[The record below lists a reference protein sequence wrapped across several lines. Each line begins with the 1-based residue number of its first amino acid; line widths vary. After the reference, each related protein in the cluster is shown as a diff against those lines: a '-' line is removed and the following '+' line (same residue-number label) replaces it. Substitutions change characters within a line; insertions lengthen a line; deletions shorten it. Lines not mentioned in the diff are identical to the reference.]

1 MNNEQ
6 LQIFLDSH
14 GADPA
19 RWPDAQRAAM
29 EALLAHSAE
38 ARALHA
44 AAQRLDALLSRA
56 HDAEAADDETAAA
69 RVLSRLGS
77 LPHQKRPFWRWPSVL
92 LDWQFAPAW
101 PRMAALASCA
111 AIGFMVG
118 LAGFDRTLE
127 GYQSSL
133 TVTNRGDIA
142 SVFEPEALT
151 GANP

>member
-19 RWPDAQRAAM
+19 RWPDAQRAAV

-44 AAQRLDALLSRA
+44 EAQRFDALLSRA
-56 HDAEAADDETAAA
+56 HSAEVADDERAAA
-69 RVLSRLGS
+69 HVLSRLGS
-77 LPHQKRPFWRWPSVL
+77 LPRQKRPFWHWPSVL

-101 PRMAALASCA
+101 PRSRAA
-111 AIGFMVG
+111 
-118 LAGFDRTLE
+118 R
-127 GYQSSL
+127 
-133 TVTNRGDIA
+133 R
-142 SVFEPEALT
+142 
-151 GANP
+151 